1 MTLTH
6 RSPLV
11 AALLGAALLSCAGSG
26 AREDTQAP
34 PASQPR
40 FARGPDMPP
49 PPPGEPAAPAPQH
62 WRSAPMD
69 GQRSFAPRVRI
80 QGVPGRNGP
89 YLVSP
94 DHQDGPKL
102 GVNVEASSD
111 GLRVKEVLD
120 TSLAHSAGVKIDD
133 VLLRV
138 GDERVDT
145 VADVRR
151 ALAGKRPGDQVK
163 VAVIRAG
170 EGIVE
175 LTGSVPEPPVDAQG
189 ADDDHDD
196 HDHGMAGDGSRG
208 GFLGVQLA
216 ETDDEA
222 APKADAGNAQP
233 GTPAPA
239 APGAAHEP
247 GILIEG
253 VVPNSA
259 AWFAGLDA
267 KDRLLAI
274 DGKTLAT
281 RADLVG
287 AVASKE
293 PGSLVEL
300 KYVRGGQEHTTSV
313 RLGHRGMTMKLLG
326 DLDDLHGLDQLKGL
340 HGLQQFGP
348 GQMQFK
354 MLQPMDDMQQL
365 FQDLQL
371 QPGADARNLRI
382 EIEGDRMNLER
393 DGRTEHYIRGA
404 DGEWHPEDGSTDA
417 DSSKA

>member
-11 AALLGAALLSCAGSG
+11 AALIGAALISCAGSN
-26 AREDTQAP
+26 AREDNQAP
-34 PASQPR
+34 PPPQPR
-40 FARGPDMPP
+40 FARGPDAPPP
-49 PPPGEPAAPAPQH
+49 PPPGAPLAPAPR
-62 WRSAPMD
+62 WRQPGD
-69 GQRSFAPRVRI
+69 GPQVFAPRVRI
-80 QGVPGRNGP
+80 QGAPDRYAPHV
-89 YLVSP
+89 LVSP

-102 GVNVEASSD
+102 GVNIEKSND
-111 GLRVKEVLD
+111 GLRVKEVID
-120 TSLAHSAGVKIDD
+120 TSLASSAGVKVDD

-138 GDERVDT
+138 GDEHIDT

-175 LTGSVPEPPVDAQG
+175 LTGTVPEPPADAQG
-189 ADDDHDD
+189 QGDD
-196 HDHGMAGDGSRG
+196 HDHAMGGDGSRG

-216 ETDDEA
+216 ETDEG
-222 APKADAGNAQP
+222 ADKP
-233 GTPAPA
+233 GADQPA
-239 APGAAHEP
+239 APQEP
-247 GILIEG
+247 GVLIER

-274 DGKTLAT
+274 DGKTLT
-281 RADLVG
+281 SSADVVG

-300 KYVRGGQEHTTSV
+300 KYARGGQEHTTSV
-313 RLGHRGMTMKLLG
+313 RLGRRGMAMNLLG
-326 DLDDLHGLDQLKGL
+326 DLDDLHGTDF
-340 HGLQQFGP
+340 HQFGP
-348 GQMQFK
+348 GQMQFR
-354 MLQPMDDMQQL
+354 MLQPFDGDDTL
-365 FQDLQL
+365 QDLQL
-371 QPGADARNLRI
+371 PPGAGSHDMRI
-382 EIEGDRMNLER
+382 EIDGDRMEVDR
-393 DGRTEHYIRGA
+393 DGQTEHYIRGA
-404 DGEWHPEDGSTDA
+404 DGNWQPEDGSTPTNT

>member
-11 AALLGAALLSCAGSG
+11 AALIGAALISCAGSG
-26 AREDTQAP
+26 AREDNQAP
-34 PASQPR
+34 PAPQPR

-49 PPPGEPAAPAPQH
+49 PPPDAPPMGAPR
-62 WRSAPMD
+62 WRQPGD
-69 GQRSFAPRVRI
+69 GPQGYAPRVRI
-80 QGVPGRNGP
+80 QGVPGRSAP
-89 YLVSP
+89 RLVSP
-94 DHQDGPKL
+94 DHQDGPVL
-102 GVNVEASSD
+102 GVNVEKSND
-111 GLRVKEVLD
+111 GLRVKDILE
-120 TSLAHSAGVKIDD
+120 TSLAKSAGVQAGD

-138 GDERVDT
+138 GDEHIDN

-175 LTGSVPEPPVDAQG
+175 LTGTVPEPPADVQG
-189 ADDDHDD
+189 QGEDE
-196 HDHGMAGDGSRG
+196 HDHAMRGDGSRG

-216 ETDDEA
+216 ETDEAGAKPDAGQAA
-222 APKADAGNAQP
+222 APQA
-233 GTPAPA
+233 
-239 APGAAHEP
+239 P

-274 DGKTLAT
+274 DGKTLTSA
-281 RADLVG
+281 ADLVG

-300 KYVRGGQEHTTSV
+300 KYARDGQEHTTSV
-313 RLGHRGMTMKLLG
+313 RLGRRGMAMNLLG
-326 DLDDLHGLDQLKGL
+326 KLDDLKDLQGLPGMDLS
-340 HGLQQFGP
+340 QFGP

-354 MLQPMDDMQQL
+354 MLQPFDDDDMQQL
-365 FQDLQL
+365 FQNLQL
-371 QPGADARNLRI
+371 QPGADSHSVRI
-382 EIEGDRMNLER
+382 EIDGDRMNVER
-393 DGRTEHYIRGA
+393 DGQTEHYIRGA
-404 DGEWHPEDGSTDA
+404 DGSWQAEDGSAPTST